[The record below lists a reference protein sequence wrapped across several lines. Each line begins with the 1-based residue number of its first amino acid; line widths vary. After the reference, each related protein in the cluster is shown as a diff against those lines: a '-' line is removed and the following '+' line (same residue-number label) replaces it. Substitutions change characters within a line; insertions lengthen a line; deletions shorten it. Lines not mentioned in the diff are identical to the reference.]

1 MAKARGRPTKFT
13 PERREKIIQLIKAG
27 NYLETATQAAGI
39 DYSTFRNWMNRGEDA
54 FQRQSEGD
62 KLTKVEKEFVDFV
75 EHIQKAEAEAE
86 ARNLMI
92 INKAA
97 SDSWQA
103 AAWYLERKHHDRW
116 GRKDRVQADVNHS
129 GEVKNDVSLSLQSL
143 SVEELRRLANPDD

>member
-39 DYSTFRNWMNRGEDA
+39 DYSTFRNWMNRGENA
-54 FQRQSEGD
+54 LQRQSEGD

-143 SVEELRRLANPDD
+143 SVEELRKLANPNE

>member
-54 FQRQSEGD
+54 LQRQSDGD

-143 SVEELRRLANPDD
+143 SVEELRRLANPDK

>member
-54 FQRQSEGD
+54 LQRQSEGD

-143 SVEELRRLANPDD
+143 SVEELRKLANPDE